1 MSFVVFK
8 NGKMGM
14 NVGHSWADAPIVGHL
29 WEYVMAT
36 DKMELGYNEDGHCK
50 GDVNGNIPPPS
61 RLQWDI
67 PEECQNVVEES
78 LTVAKALADDVDFHS
93 FPFDSFGKGLI
104 KKSRTSP
111 DAFVQL
117 SLQLTHYRDKG
128 KFCLTYEASM
138 TRLFRE
144 GRTETVRSCTIESCD
159 FVLAMSDPSQTQEG
173 DTGVQWVW

>member
-1 MSFVVFK
+1 MPRMFVCSASRWFDKTMSFVVFK

-67 PEECQNVVEES
+67 PEECQNVV
-78 LTVAKALADDVDFHS
+78 DDVDFHS
-93 FPFDSFGKGLI
+93 FPFDSFGK

-117 SLQLTHYRDKG
+117 SLQLAHYRKL
-128 KFCLTYEASM
+128 KKL
-138 TRLFRE
+138 L
-144 GRTETVRSCTIESCD
+144 
-159 FVLAMSDPSQTQEG
+159 
-173 DTGVQWVW
+173 